1 MSATRVLI
9 VDDNA
14 LNVIVAQVV
23 LSADGFEI
31 ESATDADE
39 AVQKIDVFRP
49 ALILMDIQLPGLD
62 GLELTRR
69 LKAAPATQ
77 HIVIVAFTAYAMRG
91 DAEKMLAAGC
101 DGFVSKPID
110 VNKFAAQIRSL
121 LHPSAGG
128 LAGLP

>member
-14 LNVIVAQVV
+14 LNVIVAEVV
-23 LSADGFEI
+23 LGADGFEI
-31 ESATDADE
+31 ESAADADE

-69 LKAAPATQ
+69 LKAAAATQ

-91 DAEKMLAAGC
+91 DAEKMLATGC

-110 VNKFAAQIRSL
+110 VKRFAAQIRSL
-121 LHPSAGG
+121 LHPPAGG